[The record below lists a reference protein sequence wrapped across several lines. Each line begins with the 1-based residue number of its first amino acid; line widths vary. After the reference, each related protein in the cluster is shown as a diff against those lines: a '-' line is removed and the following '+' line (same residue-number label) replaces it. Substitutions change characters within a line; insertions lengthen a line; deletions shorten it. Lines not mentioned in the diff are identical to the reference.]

1 MLSPFARS
9 RRLAATILLAL
20 SCGCTGSRDREVSGE
35 AGYTEADM
43 QHMKFIGGF
52 RNALGQP
59 CREFEQDVV
68 ISGHKAGA
76 TSAICQQPDGR
87 WTFQR

>member
-1 MLSPFARS
+1 MLSSFAHS
-9 RRLAATILLAL
+9 CRLAATVLLAL
-20 SCGCTGSRDREVSGE
+20 SCGCTGSRGGGAGGE
-35 AGYTEADM
+35 AAYTEADR
-43 QHMKFIGGF
+43 QHMKFVEGF

-68 ISGHKAGA
+68 IGGQKAGA

-87 WTFQR
+87 WTLQR